1 MKNYS
6 KLLIVLPCH
15 SMEDFPI
22 HHRGHEAAN
31 LLASWTALWHP
42 ALIAS
47 AGSMPGWHQADNPD
61 IGFDEDLID
70 DSVDSAPADSSGVLL
85 TVIPLISE
93 SLLDS
98 ELLSNL
104 ESKQAVVL
112 SDLDSRDA
120 IMERALASNAAATR
134 LAEGLDV
141 GLVQDFCA
149 LGYAFLQV
157 QLMTRQ
163 LRYSSNLDET
173 HFSETVAGAARL
185 ATGGDLAK
193 AREALGRC
201 FDLLLEEKNGYYPVQ
216 PELMDVV
223 LTASTTLG
231 RSMTNQLEVDHPI
244 NLLLSGATGRL
255 IAEERPQL
263 LEKTVSRLKE
273 KTLSIVGGLAD
284 ELPDSLIAS
293 ESILNSLKR
302 GRAMIESQFDSVPSV
317 FMRRRFGLTPALPS
331 MLDQLGFSGAVHATL
346 DGGKFPQSSSC
357 NIRWTGDDDQSI
369 LAIGDIPLSAA
380 DAGAFLG
387 LGVKLGEQI
396 DSAHVAAAV
405 FVHWPDRNCESFGD
419 LVRISKFGPLFGQ
432 FVTLDDYFESVYDPG
447 YGDTFASEEYKP
459 PYFKQSLELESRQPI
474 SAFTTYWRRYAA
486 VASLRA
492 LLVHACH
499 SSGLDAEVA
508 QGVEIRIDGLQ
519 SKIEA
524 AIDQEPSC
532 DNETIGDNETTC
544 SLDTDLQQL
553 EVELKSHLDASEQE
567 RNETDQIRVLN
578 TLGCRRMVE
587 VKSEGSKVGTLKK
600 SPPVYVCDSSDSGAH
615 WVVELPSIG
624 SVGLDEGSVSAK
636 DLLRSDPLIGEET
649 TLRNEFFEL
658 SVDEETG
665 GIRSIQLYKNRV
677 NLISQQLAVRMPGV
691 AGTSH
696 GGGKA
701 GYTRMS
707 ATEINLTMESRI
719 AGTLT
724 SRGALFDNE
733 TKIADY
739 LQKVRVTRGQRV
751 IEVEGEITPISEFS
765 KSVNHYACSRLAW
778 KSEASRLVANAGEI
792 RQDIYT
798 DWFHA
803 TQYIEVLQDEGRL
816 TMLTG
821 GLPYHRRASRRFV
834 DSVLVAGKER
844 QYKFGFGLGVNLDYP
859 FAAAVSR
866 MTPPCILNPSPPA
879 SSKSNESSWLFHFNR
894 RNIVATWWS
903 PIFEE
908 TTGHPSSGQW
918 VGVKLRLRETEGR
931 AGSVTV
937 RCPRPIVTVERIK
950 FSGELVQSLG
960 LAEGSDSSFVSE
972 FGRHDYFEI
981 LIRWKK

>member
-1 MKNYS
+1 
-6 KLLIVLPCH
+6 
-15 SMEDFPI
+15 MEDFPI

-31 LLASWTALWHP
+31 LLTSWTALWHP

-47 AGSMPGWHQADNPD
+47 AGSVPGWHQADNPD
-61 IGFDEDLID
+61 IGVVEDLLD
-70 DSVDSAPADSSGVLL
+70 ESVDSALTDSSGPLL
-85 TVIPLISE
+85 AVIPLISE
-93 SLLDS
+93 SLLNS

-104 ESKQAVVL
+104 ESSQSVVL
-112 SDLDSRDA
+112 SDLDSRDV
-120 IMERALASNAAATR
+120 IMERALASNAAARR
-134 LAEGLDV
+134 LAEDLDV
-141 GLVQDFCA
+141 GFVQDFCA

-163 LRYSSNLDET
+163 LRYSSNLDEK
-173 HFSETVAGAARL
+173 HFSQTVTEAARF
-185 ATGGDLAK
+185 ATSGYLGK
-193 AREALGRC
+193 ARDALGRC

-231 RSMTNQLEVDHPI
+231 RSMTNQLETDHPI
-244 NLLLSGATGRL
+244 NLLLSGETGKL

-263 LEKTVSRLKE
+263 MEKAIARLKD

-302 GRAMIESQFDSVPSV
+302 GRAMIESQFGSVPSV

-331 MLDQLGFSGAVHATL
+331 MLDQLGFAGAIHATL

-369 LAIGDIPLSAA
+369 LAIGDVPLSAS

-405 FVHWPDRNCESFGD
+405 FVHWPNRSCESFGD

-474 SAFTTYWRRYAA
+474 SAFTTYWRRYTALS
-486 VASLRA
+486 SLRS
-492 LLVHACH
+492 LLVQACH
-499 SSGLDAEVA
+499 SSGLDAVVA
-508 QGVEIRIDGLQ
+508 QEVEVRINGLQ
-519 SKIEA
+519 SKIET

-532 DNETIGDNETTC
+532 DKESVC
-544 SLDTDLQQL
+544 SLDADLQEL
-553 EVELKSHLDASEQE
+553 EIELKSHLEVFEQD
-567 RNETDQIRVLN
+567 RKAADPIVVLN

-587 VKSEGSKVGTLKK
+587 IKSEGLRVGTLKK

-615 WVVELPSIG
+615 WVVELPSMG
-624 SVGLDEGSVSAK
+624 SIGLDEASVSTK
-636 DLLRSDPLIGEET
+636 DQLRSDPLMGEET

-677 NLISQQLAVRMPGV
+677 NLISQQLAVRIPGV
-691 AGTSH
+691 SANAHS
-696 GGGKA
+696 GGKA
-701 GYTRMS
+701 CYTRMS
-707 ATEINLTMESRI
+707 AKEIKLTMESRI
-719 AGTLT
+719 AGTIT
-724 SRGALFDNE
+724 SRGALLDNE

-739 LQKVRVTRGQRV
+739 LQRVRVTRGQRV
-751 IEVEGEITPISEFS
+751 VEVEGEITPVSGFS

-834 DSVLVAGKER
+834 DSVLIAGKE
-844 QYKFGFGLGVNLDYP
+844 QQHKFGFGLGVNLDYP
-859 FAAAVSR
+859 LTAAISR
-866 MTPPCILNPSPPA
+866 MTPPCILK
-879 SSKSNESSWLFHFNR
+879 SSIGVPKSNESSWLFHFNR

-908 TTGHPSSGQW
+908 TNEQRSSGQW

-931 AGSVTV
+931 DGALTV
-937 RCPRPIVTVERIK
+937 RCPRGIGTVERVK
-950 FSGELVQSLG
+950 FSGESIQSVA
-960 LAEGSDSSFVSE
+960 LAKGSDSSFIIE
-972 FGRHDYFEI
+972 FGRNDYFEV